1 MCSTTQEEGPDFLG
15 EGPDFLGQGE
25 GVANPQGKTDREAIS
40 KKMQATKPASVSP
53 CPWLKEQT
61 PHRVE

>member
-40 KKMQATKPASVSP
+40 KKDASHKACICISLP
-53 CPWLKEQT
+53 LAKGTNT
-61 PHRVE
+61 P